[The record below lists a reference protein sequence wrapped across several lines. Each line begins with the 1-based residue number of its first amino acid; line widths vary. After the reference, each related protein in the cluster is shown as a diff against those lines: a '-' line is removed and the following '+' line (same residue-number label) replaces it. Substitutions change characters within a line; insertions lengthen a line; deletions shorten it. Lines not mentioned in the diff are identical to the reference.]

1 MRQAL
6 DKWISKG
13 NQDLTEWK
21 EICGKLAND
30 NTDIQSVC
38 LKFAELYES
47 KKIPESELLASISNI
62 TGKSL
67 DQIEEILKS
76 NVANEKPDK
85 DMETWQNAMKA
96 IKVEYPYPMY
106 NSHDQEKI
114 LKQRGFKYPKEFQ
127 KLDIESAKEDK
138 QREAE
143 ESKED
148 ESEVSNKPLTGEQV
162 AEQLGIKYDGLQDM
176 ADGTFAYTFTD
187 NKTHGTFLVVDLN
200 ETEMR
205 LNAMRK
211 EFEDGKKD
219 K

>member
-6 DKWISKG
+6 DKWIGKNNES
-13 NQDLTEWK
+13 LIEWK

-47 KKIPESELLASISNI
+47 KKIPESELLASLSHV
-62 TGKSL
+62 TGKTL
-67 DQIEEILKS
+67 DQIDTTLREFVS
-76 NVANEKPDK
+76 ANVKP
-85 DMETWQNAMKA
+85 T
-96 IKVEYPYPMY
+96 
-106 NSHDQEKI
+106 
-114 LKQRGFKYPKEFQ
+114 
-127 KLDIESAKEDK
+127 
-138 QREAE
+138 AE
-143 ESKED
+143 EVAKKFGITFNGIQDLGD
-148 ESEVSNKPLTGEQV
+148 EET
-162 AEQLGIKYDGLQDM
+162 
-176 ADGTFAYTFTD
+176 AYTFTD
-187 NKTHGTFLVVDLN
+187 NNTHGTFLVVDLN

>member
-6 DKWISKG
+6 NKWIGK
-13 NQDLTEWK
+13 NNNDLTEWK
-21 EICGKLAND
+21 EVCGKLAND

-106 NSHDQEKI
+106 NSYDQEKI

-148 ESEVSNKPLTGEQV
+148 ESEVSNKPLTGEQI
-162 AEQLGIKYDGLQDM
+162 AEQVGITYNGLQDM
-176 ADGTFAYTFTD
+176 GDGTTAFTFTD
-187 NKTHGTFLVVDLN
+187 PQTGGTFLVIKPEEVK
-200 ETEMR
+200 TR
-205 LNAMRK
+205 LMNMRK
-211 EFEDGKKD
+211 EFADAKKT
-219 K
+219 